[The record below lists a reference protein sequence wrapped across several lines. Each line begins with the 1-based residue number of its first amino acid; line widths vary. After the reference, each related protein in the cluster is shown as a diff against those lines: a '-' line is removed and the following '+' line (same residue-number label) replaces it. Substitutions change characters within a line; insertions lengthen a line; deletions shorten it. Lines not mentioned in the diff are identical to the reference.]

1 MKKINKLF
9 LIGLVAFLSLFLVSG
24 CNENE
29 NHNEDDLVETENVES
44 EVFDQTTFMQTIM
57 PNLQYMQSCEQE
69 LFGAD
74 VDFEST
80 YVALYTY
87 ENEEY
92 KFAKLI
98 PTNEEL
104 PEGYVEDPAAALYY
118 PVTNFSSIQ
127 ELKDNAQNFILEAK
141 IPNLDLLEY
150 DFLEH
155 EGSLYLCRG
164 GRGYGSE
171 VCDLDTLEYVGEENG
186 LQVVKVDYFFFDEK
200 TGTGKIYFENIDG
213 NWTIT
218 DISLETAN

>member
-9 LIGLVAFLSLFLVSG
+9 LIGLAAFLSLFLVSG

-29 NHNEDDLVETENVES
+29 NHHEDEITETENVEL
-44 EVFDQTTFMQTIM
+44 EVFDETTFMQAIM
-57 PNLQYMQSCEQE
+57 PNLEYMQSCEQE

-74 VDFEST
+74 VDFDST

-92 KFAKLI
+92 NFEKLMSA
-98 PTNEEL
+98 NEEL

-127 ELKDNAQNFILEAK
+127 ELKANAQNYILDAK

-150 DFLEH
+150 DFLEFD
-155 EGSLYLCRG
+155 GGLYLCRG

-171 VCDLDTLEYVGEENG
+171 VCDLDTLKYLGEENG
-186 LQVVKVDYFFFDEK
+186 LKVVEVDYFFFDEK
-200 TGTGKIYFENIDG
+200 TGTGKIYFENVDG
-213 NWTIT
+213 NWIIV
-218 DISLETAN
+218 DVIKELI